1 MNKLLLT
8 LFLGINYR
16 NKLILSYEKLKTQRN
31 TEKIVEIKSLIEKE
45 KIKINEPLK
54 HDEEY
59 KRYGIDINLSFTQYV
74 YQKLINLYFNCF
86 LIHSLA
92 DQKTFHY
99 PLPYEWRQILIKN
112 NIKVSHLSS
121 FLYKMISVLIFIIYF
136 VNLIKN
142 LFSYSN
148 KNLNS
153 KKVYLNSIGENVLLS
168 KNKGFIFWLK
178 KLLHQEEFQIYHN
191 LKFKFKKKNNINEI
205 FCYNYFYC
213 LMDTKLKLKYILS
226 FFLNYIASIF
236 FEDSN
241 KNFFFIETF
250 SLKFL
255 LDNKVEL
262 PDFAMFNNS
271 SFVYR
276 PLWTYVL
283 EKNKKKSVLFY
294 FYSVNCFARKKYMHG
309 YSLMNW
315 PNYLVW
321 VDEQKVWI
329 KNLLDYD
336 YNLIEGTYP
345 PLEGEDIKKIS
356 KSRKTVTVF
365 DVIPSSK
372 LFYSIIGNPYNQ
384 YTYKFCSQF
393 LIDVMEILNQF
404 DIDIILKTK
413 RLFFKNTFVF
423 SKEYMD
429 LIIKM
434 QTKYKFQ
441 LCDQSFSAENLI
453 NSSDAVISIPYTSPA
468 YLGTMLKK
476 PSIFYSNLE
485 AIDSEL
491 IADRN
496 ILKINSKENLKFWLQ
511 NNLNEK

>member
-16 NKLILSYEKLKTQRN
+16 NKLILSYEKLKTQKN

-86 LIHSLA
+86 LIYSLA

-191 LKFKFKKKNNINEI
+191 LKFKFKKK
-205 FCYNYFYC
+205 
-213 LMDTKLKLKYILS
+213 K
-226 FFLNYIASIF
+226 
-236 FEDSN
+236 
-241 KNFFFIETF
+241 
-250 SLKFL
+250 
-255 LDNKVEL
+255 
-262 PDFAMFNNS
+262 
-271 SFVYR
+271 
-276 PLWTYVL
+276 
-283 EKNKKKSVLFY
+283 
-294 FYSVNCFARKKYMHG
+294 
-309 YSLMNW
+309 
-315 PNYLVW
+315 
-321 VDEQKVWI
+321 
-329 KNLLDYD
+329 
-336 YNLIEGTYP
+336 
-345 PLEGEDIKKIS
+345 
-356 KSRKTVTVF
+356 
-365 DVIPSSK
+365 
-372 LFYSIIGNPYNQ
+372 
-384 YTYKFCSQF
+384 
-393 LIDVMEILNQF
+393 
-404 DIDIILKTK
+404 
-413 RLFFKNTFVF
+413 
-423 SKEYMD
+423 
-429 LIIKM
+429 
-434 QTKYKFQ
+434 
-441 LCDQSFSAENLI
+441 
-453 NSSDAVISIPYTSPA
+453 
-468 YLGTMLKK
+468 
-476 PSIFYSNLE
+476 
-485 AIDSEL
+485 
-491 IADRN
+491 
-496 ILKINSKENLKFWLQ
+496 
-511 NNLNEK
+511 